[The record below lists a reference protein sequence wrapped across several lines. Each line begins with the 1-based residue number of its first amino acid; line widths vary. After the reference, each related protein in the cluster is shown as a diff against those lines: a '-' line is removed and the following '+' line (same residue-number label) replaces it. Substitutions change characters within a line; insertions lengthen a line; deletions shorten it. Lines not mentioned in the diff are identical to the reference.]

1 MDDGHGREDRSSPVA
16 ARMRHSGTGEKAS
29 SKRSARRAR
38 QADSVWGAREAVTRQ
53 ADGDLVAPREPGRW
67 SQGRGGASPR
77 TSEFGRY
84 VTLAKD
90 AA

>member
-1 MDDGHGREDRSSPVA
+1 VDDGHGREDRSSPVA
-16 ARMRHSGTGEKAS
+16 ARMRPSSTGEKAS
-29 SKRSARRAR
+29 SKLARRVR